1 MLGGVAPRGCKTL
14 FGECVGGAGQ
24 LFQETSLDVKYY
36 MEAGRKFRVRL
47 WWALNAE
54 YLGGSAGH

>member
-47 WWALNAE
+47 
-54 YLGGSAGH
+54 